1 MSDHF
6 SHPPATSRAPSPF
19 PTPHWTPPLQSGK
32 AVAAVTLVLN
42 PSLLLFL
49 LPLIIYQLHHLT
61 PCSCQPLL
69 PHPLLHLLPSHLRLL
84 QRNLSNLPL
93 KNVCYN
99 AFKAQRT
106 LRSPKLCP
114 KPFIRTRTHHLVGS
128 CLPCLLL
135 PGLPILLHIDHKS
148 VSPSQILPRSSLK
161 EQKQRKKRVEILHLH
176 PHDVLAVVPAH
187 LPLITALCQ
196 VLDRDRGIRPEF
208 ILRARSH
215 LQNVIVCGPLIL
227 LLPVMA
233 SKSLILSTSLCRSLG
248 FWACDFELGNDSVA
262 SSCSSVLLQ
271 LPPDDGFAFV

>member
-1 MSDHF
+1 MRPSVPQLSMSDHF

-19 PTPHWTPPLQSGK
+19 PAPHWTPPLQSGK

-69 PHPLLHLLPSHLRLL
+69 PHPLLHLLPILTPFNLLLSICHLRLL

-99 AFKAQRT
+99 AFKTQRT
-106 LRSPKLCP
+106 LRSSKLCP
-114 KPFIRTRTHHLVGS
+114 KPLIRARTHHLVVS

-135 PGLPILLHIDHKS
+135 PGLPILLHVDHKS

-161 EQKQRKKRVEILHLH
+161 KQKQRKKRVEILHLH

-187 LPLITALCQ
+187 LPLMTALCH
-196 VLDRDRGIRPEF
+196 VLDPDRGIRPAF

-215 LQNVIVCGPLIL
+215 LQNVIACGPLIL
-227 LLPVMA
+227 LLPLVMA
-233 SKSLILSTSLCRSLG
+233 SSFHQPGENGRVSHT
-248 FWACDFELGNDSVA
+248 
-262 SSCSSVLLQ
+262 
-271 LPPDDGFAFV
+271 FAATWSI